1 MQSTTTKGTEM
12 ELITKPTDRTQWL
25 AQRKRTPEGLVSFG
39 GSDAPILMGVSPFRS
54 RGDLFVEKATLE
66 VNEAAPNA
74 AMTTGNYAEPMLL
87 QYASDQL
94 GTPFITPLVQYRDG
108 QWLITADGVDN
119 PKKPAV
125 CVECKTTSRH
135 SIRDASDIPQVY
147 LWQMWAQSMV
157 LDCPVFLSVLD
168 RDLRLSVIECPTNP
182 AAFDALRLEAEVF
195 GEWVL
200 RGEPMPDD
208 IDNFSAEQI
217 ASLFKVESKQIEL
230 GADAIMWIEALND
243 ARKMGAD
250 AEALEKNAKD
260 HLARMLLDADTGTI
274 NGQVAVTWKQ
284 QKGRATTDVARMRQ
298 DHPDLVAQYEKQG
311 SPFRVFRTTKGKKQ

>member
-1 MQSTTTKGTEM
+1 M

-135 SIRDASDIPQVY
+135 IIRDASDIPQVY

-182 AAFDALRLEAEVF
+182 AAV
-195 GEWVL
+195 
-200 RGEPMPDD
+200 
-208 IDNFSAEQI
+208 SYT
-217 ASLFKVESKQIEL
+217 
-230 GADAIMWIEALND
+230 
-243 ARKMGAD
+243 
-250 AEALEKNAKD
+250 
-260 HLARMLLDADTGTI
+260 HLTL
-274 NGQVAVTWKQ
+274 
-284 QKGRATTDVARMRQ
+284 
-298 DHPDLVAQYEKQG
+298 P
-311 SPFRVFRTTKGKKQ
+311 TKRIV

>member
-1 MQSTTTKGTEM
+1 MVM
-12 ELITKPTDRTQWL
+12 ELIAKPTDRNEWL
-25 AQRKRTPEGLVSFG
+25 ATRKRTPEGLVSFG
-39 GSDAPILMGVSPFRS
+39 GSDAPILMGVSPFRT
-54 RGDLFVEKATLE
+54 RGDLFVEKATLT
-66 VNEAAPNA
+66 VNEEAPTS

-87 QYASDQL
+87 QVASDRIGVKML
-94 GTPFITPLVQYRDG
+94 TPQTMYRDG

-119 PKKPAV
+119 ETAPQV

-135 SIRDASDIPQVY
+135 SIRDASDIPTMY

-157 LDCPVFLSVLD
+157 LGCPVFLSVLD

-182 AAFDALRLEAEVF
+182 DAFGALRLEAEVF

-208 IDNFSAEQI
+208 IQNFSAEQI
-217 ASLFKVESKQIEL
+217 ASLFKGQPRTVEL
-230 GADAIMWIEALND
+230 GANALMWVEALDD

-250 AEALEKNAKD
+250 AERLEQDAKD
-260 HLARMLLDADTGTI
+260 ALAQMMLDAEVGTV
-274 NGQVAVTWKQ
+274 NGETVITWKQ

-298 DHPDLVAQYEKQG
+298 EHPELVASYEKQG
-311 SPFRVFRTTKGKKQ
+311 TPFRVFRTTKGKKK

>member
-1 MQSTTTKGTEM
+1 MM
-12 ELITKPTDRTQWL
+12 ELISKPKDRTEWL
-25 AQRKRTPEGLVSFG
+25 ATRKRTPEGQVSFG
-39 GSDAPILMGVSPFRS
+39 GSDAPILMGASPFRT
-54 RGDLFVEKATLE
+54 RGDLFVEKATLQ
-66 VNEAAPNA
+66 VNEQAPTD

-87 QYASDQL
+87 QVAADRIGVQFT
-94 GTPFITPLVQYRDG
+94 TPQTMYREG

-119 PKKPAV
+119 EAAPQV

-135 SIRDASDIPQVY
+135 SIRDASDIPTMY

-157 LDCPVFLSVLD
+157 LGCPVFLSVLD
-168 RDLRLSVIECPTNP
+168 RDLRLSVIECPQNTD
-182 AAFDALRLEAEVF
+182 AFGALRLEAEVF

-217 ASLFKVESKQIEL
+217 ATLFKVEPRTVEL
-230 GADAIMWIEALND
+230 GADALIWIEALND

-250 AEALEKNAKD
+250 AERLEKDAKD
-260 HLARMLLDADTGTI
+260 HLARMMLNAEVGTV
-274 NGQVAVTWKQ
+274 NGEIAVTWKQ

-298 DHPDLVAQYEKQG
+298 DHPELVASYEKQG
-311 SPFRVFRTTKGKKQ
+311 SPFRVFRTTKGKQK

>member
-1 MQSTTTKGTEM
+1 M
-12 ELITKPTDRTQWL
+12 ELIAKPTDRTEWL
-25 AQRKRTPEGLVSFG
+25 AGRKRTPEGLVSFG

-54 RGDLFVEKATLE
+54 RGDLFVEKATLT
-66 VNEAAPNA
+66 VNEEPTTA
-74 AMTTGNYAEPMLL
+74 AMTTGNYAEAMLL
-87 QYASDQL
+87 QVASDRI
-94 GTPFITPLVQYRDG
+94 GAKFITPQTQYRDG
-108 QWLITADGVDN
+108 QWLITADGVDDETS
-119 PKKPAV
+119 PSV

-135 SIRDASDIPQVY
+135 SIRDVEDIPAMY

-157 LDCPVFLSVLD
+157 LGCPVFLSVLD
-168 RDLRLSVIECPTNP
+168 RDLRLAVIECPPNP
-182 AAFDALRLEAEVF
+182 DAFSALRLEAEVF

-217 ASLFKVESKQIEL
+217 ATLFKVQPRTVEL
-230 GADAIMWIEALND
+230 GGDALMWIEALND

-250 AEALEKNAKD
+250 AERLEKDAKD
-260 HLARMLLDADTGTI
+260 HLARMMLDADTGTV
-274 NGQVAVTWKQ
+274 NGEVAVTWKQ

-298 DHPDLVAQYEKQG
+298 DHPELVASYEKQG